1 MEEFLDNS
9 IEDKDINILIK
20 EYMPLII
27 KSISSTTGKYVS
39 VENDDEFSIALIAFK
54 EAVDKYESHKG
65 SFSSFAKIVI
75 SSRIKNYLIKENKHN
90 NVDSIEQLKENGIDI
105 GELHH
110 TPVESSNELSSEII
124 KLKEEIGKFG
134 FTFEDLVEEAPK
146 HTDTRERAIDI
157 SENVNKDVLLKSF
170 MYEKKR
176 LPIKQKPRQ
185 LAGLLLFILSIS
197 SGCGH
202 SRCRAVWRCSFRESD
217 VHVRG
222 LDPSLLQSL
231 QDHAPDNRYQS
242 IPLQSSVHGLSARY
256 GVHYRDRWSATRSL
270 PACLYGYHHPS

>member
-27 KSISSTTGKYVS
+27 KSISSTTGRYVS

-110 TPVESSNELSSEII
+110 TSVESSNELSSEII

-176 LPIKQKPRQ
+176 LPIKQISVKFSITEKIIKRSKK
-185 LAGLLLFILSIS
+185 FIIS
-197 SGCGH
+197 
-202 SRCRAVWRCSFRESD
+202 V
-217 VHVRG
+217 VII
-222 LDPSLLQSL
+222 LDKNLRNLKL
-231 QDHAPDNRYQS
+231 WIR
-242 IPLQSSVHGLSARY
+242 R
-256 GVHYRDRWSATRSL
+256 
-270 PACLYGYHHPS
+270 